1 MSLKEK
7 LNNDFKEAMRN
18 RDQLRKN
25 VITLIRSEIKQIEVD
40 KRIELEEQD
49 IIEIISRQ
57 LKQRKDA
64 LEEFNKG
71 NREDLA
77 KQAEEEAQILLSY
90 LPEQL
95 SEEEITKIIKET
107 IAETGANSIKEM
119 GKVMAAIMPKVKG
132 IADGKLVNQIVREQL
147 Q

>member
-107 IAETGANSIKEM
+107 IAEIGANSIKEM